1 MAASLELVLW
11 DFVSSAVR
19 YSAHHRPFRCAT
31 SRGHAFGAASTAHP
45 FVTASSV
52 QPSVAASSLGA
63 CRFAEASQPEGGQ
76 TGSDP
81 SHLLDYVLHPRDLFP
96 STPPPPELQ
105 KLGSESVSPPLLASP
120 TPPFLHLGFS
130 CSSTVDF
137 LRHTESPIPFFPT
150 QSLDFPMTLFGWG
163 WPTYGFQK
171 VNCHLSLS
179 NKLGPLTSS
188 RLCLVA
194 S

>member
-1 MAASLELVLW
+1 MAAPMELVLW

-52 QPSVAASSLGA
+52 QPSVAVSSLGA
-63 CRFAEASQPEGGQ
+63 CKFAEASQLEGGQ

-81 SHLLDYVLHPRDLFP
+81 SHLLDYVLHPRDLLP

-105 KLGSESVSPPLLASP
+105 KLGSETVSPPLPPLLR
-120 TPPFLHLGFS
+120 PPFYISVSTAPPPWVSKGELSPKPIQQTGPFDFITFMFS
-130 CSSTVDF
+130 CIVMFSSFILSGSSASV
-137 LRHTESPIPFFPT
+137 
-150 QSLDFPMTLFGWG
+150 
-163 WPTYGFQK
+163 
-171 VNCHLSLS
+171 VNFH
-179 NKLGPLTSS
+179 
-188 RLCLVA
+188 VV
-194 S
+194 

>member
-1 MAASLELVLW
+1 MAAPMELVLW

-52 QPSVAASSLGA
+52 QPSVAVFSLGA
-63 CRFAEASQPEGGQ
+63 CKFAEASQLEGGQ

-81 SHLLDYVLHPRDLFP
+81 SHLLDYVLHPRDLLP

-105 KLGSESVSPPLLASP
+105 KLGSETVFPPLPPLLRPLFTSRFP
-120 TPPFLHLGFS
+120 LLLH
-130 CSSTVDF
+130 
-137 LRHTESPIPFFPT
+137 R
-150 QSLDFPMTLFGWG
+150 
-163 WPTYGFQK
+163 GFQK

-188 RLCLVA
+188 R
-194 S
+194 